1 MDNDLFQA
9 LAILHRDA
17 DDVDPQQ
24 LATNFANARQ
34 ILRDYPAGLAVS
46 ELLLHM
52 ARQNT
57 ASAWHPL
64 FLAAL
69 LGQGGW
75 VTDADLEHQQHVGT
89 IH

>member
-1 MDNDLFQA
+1 MDYDLSQA

-17 DDVDPQQ
+17 DDADPQQ
-24 LATNFANARQ
+24 LATNFGNARE
-34 ILRDYPAGLAVS
+34 ILRDHPAGLAVS

-52 ARQNT
+52 ARQDN
-57 ASAWHPL
+57 AAAWHPL
-64 FLAAL
+64 FLAVL

-75 VTDADLEHQQHVGT
+75 VTDADLERQEHVGT